1 MEELQRT
8 EALIGKEALD
18 KLASKKVIVFGVG
31 GVGGHACEAL
41 ARCGL
46 LRLDL
51 VDGDVVSV
59 SNINRQI
66 VALRSTVGKYKAEV
80 MKERIAD
87 ISEKTQVKAYNVFFS
102 EETKHLIDLSKY
114 DYIVDAIDTVSS
126 KLLLIEMAKELNV
139 PIISSMGAGN
149 KLNPC
154 AFKVADIYKTSVC
167 PLARAMRTELKKRGI
182 KSLKVVFSD
191 EPPYTSGTLE
201 NGKRVPSSISFV
213 PSTAGLVIASEVVKD
228 LIK

>member
-18 KLASKKVIVFGVG
+18 KLALKKVIVFGIG

-46 LRLDL
+46 STLDL